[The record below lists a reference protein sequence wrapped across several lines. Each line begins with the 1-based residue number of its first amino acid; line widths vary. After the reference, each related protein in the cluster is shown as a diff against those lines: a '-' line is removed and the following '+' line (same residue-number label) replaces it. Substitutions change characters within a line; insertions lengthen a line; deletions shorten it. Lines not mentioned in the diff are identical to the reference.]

1 MAATTISRAT
11 SNVDTRPLT
20 LPAEGHPLYPLFAKH
35 NLFREFAIEAD
46 RVCERLAPTPNTL
59 AEDHPEDAL
68 VGVDRDWYAFHKAQR
83 DAYENAAY
91 QLNLAIMTVIDN
103 LGGM

>member
-1 MAATTISRAT
+1 MATMTISLAGPNIT
-11 SNVDTRPLT
+11 TRPLT
-20 LPAEGHPLYPLFAKH
+20 LPAEDHPLYPLFVKH
-35 NLFREFAIEAD
+35 NLFRELAIEAD
-46 RVCERLAPTPNTL
+46 RVCERLAPTPSTL
-59 AEDHPEDAL
+59 ADDHPADAL
-68 VGVDRDWYAFHKAQR
+68 TGDDRDRYAFHEAQR